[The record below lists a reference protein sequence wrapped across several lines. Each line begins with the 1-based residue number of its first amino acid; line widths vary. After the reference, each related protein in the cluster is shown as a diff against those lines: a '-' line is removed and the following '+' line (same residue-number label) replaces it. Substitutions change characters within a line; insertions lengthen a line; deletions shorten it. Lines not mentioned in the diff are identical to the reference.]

1 MWDRNR
7 RNMLG
12 TVDDMPQYRKY
23 MTQALEL
30 AHKGAGWVNPNP
42 LVGTVVV
49 RDGEILAAGY
59 HDRYRGPHAER
70 MAFDYADEHGV
81 DMHGA
86 TVIDTLEP
94 CCHVGS
100 QPACTD
106 LILSH
111 GITRVVVGS
120 IDPNPIVAGN
130 LPATTNASEMVEK
143 VVDNASDG
151 AFLEWESQALTDAPH
166 FMITWTPNHV
176 SSSSQPMLDGMQQYF
191 NGSIDMGTFIDEM
204 KALPTE

>member
-23 MTQALEL
+23 MT
-30 AHKGAGWVNPNP
+30 
-42 LVGTVVV
+42 
-49 RDGEILAAGY
+49 
-59 HDRYRGPHAER
+59 
-70 MAFDYADEHGV
+70 
-81 DMHGA
+81 
-86 TVIDTLEP
+86 
-94 CCHVGS
+94 
-100 QPACTD
+100 
-106 LILSH
+106 
-111 GITRVVVGS
+111 
-120 IDPNPIVAGN
+120 
-130 LPATTNASEMVEK
+130 
-143 VVDNASDG
+143 
-151 AFLEWESQALTDAPH
+151 QALTDAPH

>member
-12 TVDDMPQYRKY
+12 TMDDMPQYRKY

-49 RDGEILAAGY
+49 RDGEILTAGY

-70 MAFDYADEHGV
+70 MAFDYADEHGI

-120 IDPNPIVAGN
+120 IDPNPIVAGKGLCILEEN
-130 LPATTNASEMVEK
+130 GVEVVYDVMRAECDAINRHFFHYITT
-143 VVDNASDG
+143 
-151 AFLEWESQALTDAPH
+151 
-166 FMITWTPNHV
+166 
-176 SSSSQPMLDGMQQYF
+176 GM
-191 NGSIDMGTFIDEM
+191 GVRT
-204 KALPTE
+204 KC